1 MAIRTIQNDG
11 GLKGGLEKY
20 RETPPRQGALLRRMS
35 DSHKAERTMPFT
47 GPKLSQ
53 ALSVTLLF
61 SLKNAKTTSYEE
73 SSSVLTTVGAN
84 VRRHILQLT
93 AGTPPSPRP
102 RCFSCIPP
110 RKYFL
115 QKRTSP

>member
-11 GLKGGLEKY
+11 GLKGGLEEY
-20 RETPPRQGALLRRMS
+20 PVTSPRQSTLLRPMS
-35 DSHKAERTMPFT
+35 DSDKAEREMPINVS
-47 GPKLSQ
+47 KLSE
-53 ALSVTLLF
+53 ALSEPLRAPL
-61 SLKNAKTTSYEE
+61 KTTKTECYEI
-73 SSSVLTTVGAN
+73 SSSVPTTVGAN

-102 RCFSCIPP
+102 RCCGCIPP

-115 QKRTSP
+115 QKRTGP